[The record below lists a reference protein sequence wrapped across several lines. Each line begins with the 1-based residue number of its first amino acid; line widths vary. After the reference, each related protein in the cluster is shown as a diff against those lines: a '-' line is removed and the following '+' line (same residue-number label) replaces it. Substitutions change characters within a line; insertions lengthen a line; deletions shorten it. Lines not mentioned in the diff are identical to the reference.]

1 MKRIS
6 RVILGIIF
14 PALLFWTFSGI
25 ADDNSDN
32 GNNGNK
38 SHAIKA
44 TLDGFQQNPPVFSA
58 GSGDFTGS
66 LNSDD
71 TGLDFTLTYKDL
83 SSNPTTIQILFSQP
97 GNNGGV
103 IANICGGTSNPCQSS
118 PGSLT
123 GMITASNIVALPEQG
138 IAAGEFAKFLE
149 VIRQGKA
156 FINIS
161 TNSFKKGE
169 ILGNIEWRGNSWNNG
184 KNQGHRSRD

>member
-1 MKRIS
+1 MKQFS
-6 RVILGIIF
+6 RVLLGIIF
-14 PALLFWTFSGI
+14 PAMLFWTFTGI
-25 ADDNSDN
+25 ADDNSN
-32 GNNGNK
+32 HGNNDNN

-44 TLDGFQQNPPVFSA
+44 VLDGFQQNPPVFSA

-66 LNSDD
+66 LNSDT
-71 TGLDFTLTYKDL
+71 TGLDFTLTYKEL

-103 IANICGGTSNPCQSS
+103 IATLCGATSNPCQSS

-123 GMITASNIVALPEQG
+123 GMITASNIIALPEQG
-138 IAAGEFAKFLE
+138 IIAGEFAKFLE

-161 TNSFKKGE
+161 TTRFRNGE
-169 ILGNIEWRGNSWNNG
+169 ILGKIEWRGNSWNNG
-184 KNQGHRSRD
+184 KNQGNRSRD